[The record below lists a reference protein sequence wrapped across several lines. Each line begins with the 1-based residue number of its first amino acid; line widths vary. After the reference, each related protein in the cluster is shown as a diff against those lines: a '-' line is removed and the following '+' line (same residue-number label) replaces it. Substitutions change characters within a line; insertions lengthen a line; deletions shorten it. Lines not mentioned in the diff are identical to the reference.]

1 MQRQEAVRNS
11 GERGRE
17 REWKGWERM
26 ISYMCFLSYHREIN
40 LFHRFPVHLISR
52 SCAMDILSV
61 RKHGT
66 TSFDSVLLLFCE
78 RTRERFWRT
87 LFDINHGFLPI
98 PMGNIS
104 KACTNLVKALLLRIP
119 FFKMNLDNKFH

>member
-1 MQRQEAVRNS
+1 MKRMRMYDLLHVFSLLPERNKS
-11 GERGRE
+11 
-17 REWKGWERM
+17 
-26 ISYMCFLSYHREIN
+26 ISQVSL
-40 LFHRFPVHLISR
+40 HLISHN
-52 SCAMDILSV
+52 CAMDILSV
-61 RKHGT
+61 RKHRT

-119 FFKMNLDNKFH
+119 FF